1 MALQHPKHPPNG
13 TTPPW
18 TQSHNRD
25 ETAIGFLDLPREL
38 RDLVY
43 DFAFRIQ
50 GALLIY
56 TRDPTAARLVARAM
70 NIQHAG
76 RGPSAPQPLVNG
88 ALPVALLRTCRQL
101 NAESSPILYSAN
113 VFSSWNARLL
123 ELSLA
128 HRNLLVRHIVM
139 EASPRGIFD
148 KSLEHV
154 EYCWKNRFWPEI
166 LKSGK
171 ALLDYFPNL
180 ESLTFSLKPPR
191 GDELWRP
198 GFFAVGGNKT
208 REQRV
213 GIVALWMSL
222 GCCWADAD
230 QGLKACLHL
239 EMGRQPARIGRDE
252 FVGSKFAPEE
262 EEDDGVW
269 DYTEF
274 ADAFDRMKGF

>member
-113 VFSSWNARLL
+113 
-123 ELSLA
+123 
-128 HRNLLVRHIVM
+128 
-139 EASPRGIFD
+139 
-148 KSLEHV
+148 
-154 EYCWKNRFWPEI
+154 
-166 LKSGK
+166 
-171 ALLDYFPNL
+171 
-180 ESLTFSLKPPR
+180 PPR